1 MGPRMRMESPA
12 GGRWGREEERK
23 KKTGKREERKK
34 EGEKTEESK
43 VTETMRIEEERPR
56 KSGATGAIKEDREGL
71 AHRAGGPPSAG
82 SSCRLL
88 GTWGECWRSRP

>member
-1 MGPRMRMESPA
+1 MRMESPA

-34 EGEKTEESK
+34 EGEKSEESK
-43 VTETMRIEEERPR
+43 VTETMRIEEERSR

-71 AHRAGGPPSAG
+71 AHRV
-82 SSCRLL
+82 
-88 GTWGECWRSRP
+88 